1 MNKVTDIKTAIL
13 NGRRAKLYTLW
24 ERVGEAWVFA
34 GRYSAPHKTA
44 NKDLLNSIQHHQ
56 ERS

>member
-1 MNKVTDIKTAIL
+1 MKKVTGIKTVIL
-13 NGRRAKLYTLW
+13 NGRKAKLYILW

-44 NKDLLNSIQHHQ
+44 NKNLLASIQQ
-56 ERS
+56 

>member
-13 NGRRAKLYTLW
+13 NGRRVKLFTLW

-44 NKDLLNSIQHHQ
+44 NKNLLASIQH
-56 ERS
+56 